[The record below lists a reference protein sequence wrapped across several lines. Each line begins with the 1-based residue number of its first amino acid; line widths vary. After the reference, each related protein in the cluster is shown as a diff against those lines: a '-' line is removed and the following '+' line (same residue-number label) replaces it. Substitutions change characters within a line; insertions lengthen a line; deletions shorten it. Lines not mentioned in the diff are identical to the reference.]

1 MAYSYYTHNTTTHPF
16 MAFDLIPKLGI
27 VLRLGGV
34 GMRREGLIGISMILM
49 PCIDLVQAFPVGGG
63 DVVEEIEALAV
74 G

>member
-1 MAYSYYTHNTTTHPF
+1 
-16 MAFDLIPKLGI
+16 
-27 VLRLGGV
+27 
-34 GMRREGLIGISMILM
+34 MRREGLIGISMILM